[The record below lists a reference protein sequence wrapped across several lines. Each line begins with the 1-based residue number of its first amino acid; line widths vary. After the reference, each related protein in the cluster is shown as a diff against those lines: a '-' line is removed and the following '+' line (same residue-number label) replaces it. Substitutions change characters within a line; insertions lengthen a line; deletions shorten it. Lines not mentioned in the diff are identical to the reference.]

1 MCVLGNIE
9 DIDRIF
15 SEAYELTTSMI
26 CCRASPNFSFIAFD
40 SFATW
45 GAEDF
50 FSKNI
55 YARSIRCLVI
65 L

>member
-1 MCVLGNIE
+1 MYVFATIE
-9 DIDRIF
+9 DINRIF

-50 FSKNI
+50 
-55 YARSIRCLVI
+55 LVNYFK
-65 L
+65 